1 MVGGVAVDRGDDQ
14 RLGGAHELAPVAK
27 ELCDSGDRIGRAG
40 GGPQRS
46 VGDHQR
52 ERMIGVGDLL
62 GDRGG
67 FGHGTCETDVVVAA
81 VAPELGRQQV
91 RVRVCDQQDDR
102 VHQFDML
109 HGRPGVLQAIART
122 LRPGMVGDGVWLS
135 PRRVRGF

>member
-1 MVGGVAVDRGDDQ
+1 M
-14 RLGGAHELAPVAK
+14 AK
-27 ELCDSGDRIGRAG
+27 ELCDSGDRVGRVG

-52 ERMIGVGDLL
+52 ERMIAVGDLF

-67 FGHGTCETDVVVAA
+67 FGRGTCETDVVVAA

-91 RVRVCDQQDDR
+91 CVRVCDQQDDR

-109 HGRPGVLQAIART
+109 HGRPELFNGAR
-122 LRPGMVGDGVWLS
+122 RRDASGS
-135 PRRVRGF
+135 PFVASWRWPLVATFDFHERFS